1 MGNAAAQQDSP
12 LATLVREQVAS
23 ASRQVEYHLARA
35 RAAAA
40 AAQQG
45 HGLRTALAGPL
56 HSLVHTMDKLHAARS
71 IRFELQGDATQW
83 DFKGDSQDLMEML
96 GNLLD
101 NAGKWARSKVVL
113 KVQPAAD
120 DSQRLTLCIDDDG
133 PGIAPSCASASLP
146 AASGL
151 TNSVP
156 APAWAWTSCAIWFRP
171 MAAASRLCRRRWA
184 GCACSCCPAHQD

>member
-83 DFKGDSQDLMEML
+83 DFKGDS
-96 GNLLD
+96 
-101 NAGKWARSKVVL
+101 R
-113 KVQPAAD
+113 
-120 DSQRLTLCIDDDG
+120 T
-133 PGIAPSCASASLP
+133 
-146 AASGL
+146 
-151 TNSVP
+151 
-156 APAWAWTSCAIWFRP
+156 
-171 MAAASRLCRRRWA
+171 
-184 GCACSCCPAHQD
+184 